1 MAMVPAPV
9 VMAPAMM
16 PVPVVVMMAAT
27 AAMLFDRLA
36 GWRIGVGSLLF
47 RANRAGRIAHAWDK
61 PGDKQEDDEDRDL
74 TAHIFGPARLEGS
87 HQKHCN
93 GQVVE
98 LFRGRHAQIGQRLP

>member
-1 MAMVPAPV
+1 MAMVTASV

-27 AAMLFDRLA
+27 AAMLFDGLA
-36 GWRIGVGSLLF
+36 GWRVGVGSLLF
-47 RANRAGRIAHAWDK
+47 RANRAGRIAHTRDK
-61 PGDKQEDDEDRDL
+61 SGDKQEDDEYPYL